1 MRKASGKRIYGIGHP
16 MGVDATDSF
25 ISFLVFMDAYNVVL
39 VDDNG
44 KLLVDDLKVK
54 QGLVNAMRDYT
65 EPYVKSCTPPFNE
78 MVLILVSEAVSITST
93 PPLGA
98 AWIFGNCDKSV

>member
-44 KLLVDDLKVK
+44 KLLVDDPKVK
-54 QGLVNAMRDYT
+54 AGLVAAMTDYV
-65 EPYVKSCTPPFNE
+65 EIAAKGCTPQ
-78 MVLILVSEAVSITST
+78 SATSWKDPDNNVAST
-93 PPLGA
+93 TRRR
-98 AWIFGNCDKSV
+98 S